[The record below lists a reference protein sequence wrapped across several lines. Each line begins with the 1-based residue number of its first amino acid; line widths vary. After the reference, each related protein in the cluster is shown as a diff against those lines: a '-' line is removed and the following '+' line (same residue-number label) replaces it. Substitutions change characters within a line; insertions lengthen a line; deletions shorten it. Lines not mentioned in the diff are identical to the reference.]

1 MEAVPRMPMIWL
13 ELKDAGEF
21 PFSHAAKQYIQRSY
35 GENPENYTEALKKLE
50 HLRHNVVNVPRDF
63 EGCNMLRKYFGQ
75 LHFLQSRVPMAKGQ
89 EAAVPVTW
97 TDIFSGKQITHEDI
111 SYEQACVLY
120 NLGALHSLLGAM
132 DNRVSEEGMK
142 TSCTH
147 FQCSAGAFTYIRDH
161 YNFNYSSDISHQ
173 ALSINISLMLAQ
185 AQECLLEKTLLD
197 NRKSVLIARICTQVC
212 EYYKECVRVLENSEG
227 TFGKKEWRKLIY
239 MKISYFSAVT
249 YLHMGKQSEEQKKFG
264 EAVAYFQGA
273 LDRLNEAIKLAKH
286 QPDSVQEALRFTMDV
301 IGGKFN
307 SARKDNDFIYHES
320 VPDLEKLSAVKG
332 ASLVKPVPVSP
343 TDLSI
348 TGPDLFSKLVPMAS
362 HEASSLYSEEKAKML
377 REVMAKIDEKNQTLE
392 TFMDS
397 LSCDSVDHLEMFST
411 VPPVLL
417 EKCAALSVRSDAVK
431 SLAQAMQ
438 ALSGVYTD
446 VGSSLEEARA
456 ALGEDE
462 AGEKSLVEVVGQKGL
477 PTRPPALQEL
487 QQELKK
493 YETAHQ
499 EASHTNTELHR
510 AMNEHIPNL
519 RLLQGPLEELR
530 NNLPQPQLSQED
542 TSSLQNMKRLQEKV
556 GEMRKQR
563 VSLEQQLRDLIQ
575 KDDITTVLV
584 TTERYDIK
592 DLFGKQLL
600 KYDQLKGYIDQ
611 NLTAQDNI
619 LKALTEANVQYA
631 TVRRTITL
639 TEEQWNSSVQSLVA
653 SYEALE
659 DLMKKAE
666 EGKNFYQDLDKKTT
680 TLLEGIKT
688 ICQTR
693 DQERVAL
700 LEREVGKGP
709 PARPTAP
716 KPVLGN
722 KVSSSGSSG
731 PSSLEAVGPSAM
743 PFSCEDLPQ
752 ELRCIPPEMNAPSRG
767 AVPLTW
773 PPGAAPF
780 APNLFPNQRMPQ
792 FNQAHFGQAPGVPPS
807 AAPLQPSGY
816 ILPQHFQPGGTQGG
830 APVRPPN
837 LQNAPQVPPQGY
849 MPVPWQQTPGAP
861 YTGPPRPNL
870 PGQQVPMP
878 VGQFPQQM
886 PTVFPQT
893 SSAQQIPPGTQYPV
907 PQPRQSRTSQIPTNA
922 IPAQHQPPSSPGQ
935 FQPMMPGQGQPQQ
948 GPAPVYW
955 PSMPLQT
962 QPQPGVPV
970 QAQGP
975 PLSGPPNQ
983 FLPGP
988 PLQNQPQPQ
997 MGHVPPFFPPAQS
1010 QQIPGSFQRMPFS
1023 QNPQIPIAYHSSIPH
1038 QMPPGAVPPS
1048 NAQPGPPQTQ
1058 QFMGQPPATTQF
1070 NPMFQPVRPPQP
1082 PSTQNFYPQNIP
1094 SSTGP
1099 VTQVLDN
1106 PNPPALADIL
1116 TPSPAQRPG
1125 NVLNPSPMEPVQD
1138 KMGKLGISSQGE
1150 APANGYPH

>member
-249 YLHMGKQSEEQKKFG
+249 YVSTEHTKYTEYT
-264 EAVAYFQGA
+264 AHA
-273 LDRLNEAIKLAKH
+273 LFKEGCTKTSFH
-286 QPDSVQEALRFTMDV
+286 THSVQEALRFTMDV

-343 TDLSI
+343 TDLSV

-438 ALSGVYTD
+438 ALSGVYMD

-639 TEEQWNSSVQSLVA
+639 TEEQYVCLYSVSNIETYRERNS
-653 SYEALE
+653 
-659 DLMKKAE
+659 
-666 EGKNFYQDLDKKTT
+666 EGEIIIIINIIIECFIQW
-680 TLLEGIKT
+680 IKSQILT
-688 ICQTR
+688 GK
-693 DQERVAL
+693 
-700 LEREVGKGP
+700 EVGKGP

-773 PPGAAPF
+773 PPGAAP
-780 APNLFPNQRMPQ
+780 MPQ
-792 FNQAHFGQAPGVPPS
+792 FNQAHF
-807 AAPLQPSGY
+807 GY

-955 PSMPLQT
+955 PSMPPQT

-1023 QNPQIPIAYHSSIPH
+1023 QNPQIPVAYHSSIPH

-1116 TPSPAQRPG
+1116 TPSPTHHPIQIHSARCSNTPLNSATPHTIQRHTTLCSNTP
-1125 NVLNPSPMEPVQD
+1125 PSDTPPNLMIRHSTTHHLATRHPT
-1138 KMGKLGISSQGE
+1138 
-1150 APANGYPH
+1150 

>member
-97 TDIFSGKQITHEDI
+97 LLHNAPYNPGAPYSAKIT
-111 SYEQACVLY
+111 
-120 NLGALHSLLGAM
+120 
-132 DNRVSEEGMK
+132 GMK

-173 ALSINISLMLAQ
+173 ALSINISLMLVNSHA
-185 AQECLLEKTLLD
+185 LIHSYTLLL
-197 NRKSVLIARICTQVC
+197 SLFSQVC

-249 YLHMGKQSEEQKKFG
+249 YVSTEHTKYTEYT
-264 EAVAYFQGA
+264 AHA
-273 LDRLNEAIKLAKH
+273 LFKEGCTKTSFH
-286 QPDSVQEALRFTMDV
+286 THSVQEALRFTMDV

-343 TDLSI
+343 TDLSV

-611 NLTAQDNI
+611 NLTAQDKI

-639 TEEQWNSSVQSLVA
+639 TEEQYVCLYVESTCSA
-653 SYEALE
+653 
-659 DLMKKAE
+659 
-666 EGKNFYQDLDKKTT
+666 
-680 TLLEGIKT
+680 
-688 ICQTR
+688 
-693 DQERVAL
+693 
-700 LEREVGKGP
+700 EVGKGP

-773 PPGAAPF
+773 PPGA
-780 APNLFPNQRMPQ
+780 RMLQ
-792 FNQAHFGQAPGVPPS
+792 FNQAHF
-807 AAPLQPSGY
+807 GY

-955 PSMPLQT
+955 PSMPPQT

-1116 TPSPAQRPG
+1116 TPSPTHHPIQIHSARCSNTPLNSATPHTIQRHTTLCSNTP
-1125 NVLNPSPMEPVQD
+1125 PSDTPPNLV
-1138 KMGKLGISSQGE
+1138 IRHSTTHH
-1150 APANGYPH
+1150 PATRHST